1 MLTLP
6 LNSSWK
12 FRKLPGLTLDHLPDM
27 LAEGSREELSLPH
40 TWYRDED
47 PYQGLAVYEK
57 TVGRNAEW
65 KKAFL
70 SFDAAD
76 QSCRVFVNGHFAGG
90 HRGGYSR
97 FRLPVPEAVMSDT
110 SWTVQVFLENALNE
124 DIAPSFGDFTVFG
137 GLYRHADLLIC
148 GENHFDY

>member
-1 MLTLP
+1 MMTLP

-40 TWYRDED
+40 TWYSDED
-47 PYQGLAVYEK
+47 PYLRLAVYEK
-57 TVGRNAEW
+57 TVGRKAEW

-97 FRLPVPEAVMSDT
+97 FRLPVPEAERLSPPQRRQQARNPRRISQSRSGVSQ
-110 SWTVQVFLENALNE
+110 SVN
-124 DIAPSFGDFTVFG
+124 
-137 GLYRHADLLIC
+137 
-148 GENHFDY
+148 DYPP